1 MSKRESHIL
10 LGTYFFPLL
19 EKNLFQMT
27 GRYTYIDIMF
37 GKFIVFDFIAYLVG
51 MSKQQ
56 ICIYLSFGTNFF
68 PREEKSMFPKVCG
81 TYRNQY
87 LPPSRPLSWLHPKE
101 IQDL

>member
-1 MSKRESHIL
+1 LGEARKEGGRGVNTDYGMFHIL

-56 ICIYLSFGTNFF
+56 I
-68 PREEKSMFPKVCG
+68 
-81 TYRNQY
+81 
-87 LPPSRPLSWLHPKE
+87 
-101 IQDL
+101 